1 MKDGFSGDGTRKAP
15 SDRPRLTRL
24 GQELPEPRPRGL
36 FRRKPVDTMPE
47 QAAVSPPR
55 LRVVSAPML
64 PREETGGGD
73 DWAALRNVP
82 AACADPGAEVTAS
95 FDMLRTRLARQLAEH
110 GWTRVAV
117 VAPTRGCGATFS
129 AVHLAL
135 SFARLPGQRTLLMD
149 LNQRRPGAASM
160 LGVRGH
166 GDLRGFLVGRAPVR
180 DHVVRLGDTL
190 AAGFVQAA
198 DPEGAALLHGQRA
211 ALALG
216 TAMDRLAPDV
226 MICDL
231 PPMLESDDLLAIL
244 PQVDGVLLVADGYQT
259 RPEHISACERQLA
272 GQTRVLGVALNQALR
287 AGPVPAQA

>member
-1 MKDGFSGDGTRKAP
+1 MKDGYSGDGTRKAP
-15 SDRPRLTRL
+15 ADQPRLTRL
-24 GQELPEPRPRGL
+24 GHELPDPKPRGL
-36 FRRKPVDTMPE
+36 FRRKPIETTPDLNE
-47 QAAVSPPR
+47 DGSPR
-55 LRVVSAPML
+55 LRVVPAPE
-64 PREETGGGD
+64 PRARVETGD
-73 DWAALRNVP
+73 DWAALRSVP
-82 AACADPGAEVTAS
+82 AVCADPGADVTAS
-95 FDMLRTRLARQLAEH
+95 FDMLRTRLARQLAEQ
-110 GWTRVAV
+110 GWNRVAV
-117 VAPTRGCGATFS
+117 VAPTGGCGATFT

-135 SFARLPGQRTLLMD
+135 SFARLPGQRALLMD
-149 LNQRRPGAASM
+149 LNQRRPGAAAM

-166 GDLRGFLVGRAPVR
+166 GDLRGFLVGRAPVQ

-198 DPEGAALLHGQRA
+198 DPDGPALLHGQRA

-244 PQVDGVLLVADGYQT
+244 PQVDGVLLVADGHQT
-259 RPEHISACERQLA
+259 RPGHIAACERQLA

-287 AGPVPAQA
+287 AGPAPAQA